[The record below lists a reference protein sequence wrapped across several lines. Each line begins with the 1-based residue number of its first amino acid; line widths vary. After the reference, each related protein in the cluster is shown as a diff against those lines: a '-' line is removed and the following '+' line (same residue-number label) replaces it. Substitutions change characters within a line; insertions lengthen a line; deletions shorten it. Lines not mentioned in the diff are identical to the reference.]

1 MDLVGNCICIMT
13 GEGVG
18 RETEMSDAGWL
29 STYVLVDE
37 TAVHMT
43 YIVTC
48 SRVGHVVLWLST
60 CG

>member
-1 MDLVGNCICIMT
+1 MT